1 VDLPPV
7 RPDAKGA
14 NLRPRNANHDVS
26 NTGSIGERTSTTQN
40 DKAVSAKL
48 LEKQPRNPQVAVV
61 GNSSSGKGRLR
72 GLVAKN

>member
-1 VDLPPV
+1 VP
-7 RPDAKGA
+7 
-14 NLRPRNANHDVS
+14 